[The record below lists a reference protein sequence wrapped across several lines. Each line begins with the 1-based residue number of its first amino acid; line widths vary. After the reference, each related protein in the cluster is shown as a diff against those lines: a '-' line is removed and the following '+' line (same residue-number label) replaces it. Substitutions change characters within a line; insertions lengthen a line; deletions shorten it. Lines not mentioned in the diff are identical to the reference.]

1 MRIRLTSR
9 WVLGYSNGDH
19 ALLENGEVIV
29 ADDVVERVGPRT
41 EQECDR
47 TYAYGDALIAPGFID
62 LNALA
67 DADCTI
73 LSYDGA
79 GAKPRT
85 LWSRAYVERSRDV
98 LSRAEQLSSA
108 QAAFSQ
114 LLLAGIT
121 T

>member
-29 ADDVVERVGPRT
+29 ADEVVERVGPRT

-47 TYAYGDALIAPGFID
+47 AYAYGDALIAPGFID

-73 LSYDGA
+73 LRFDSA
-79 GAKPRT
+79 VAKTRT
-85 LWSRAYVERSRDV
+85 LWSREYSERSRDV
-98 LSRAEQLSSA
+98 LSRAEQLRA
-108 QAAFSQ
+108 VKAAFS
-114 LLLAGIT
+114 
-121 T
+121 